1 MTATATKPAPPA
13 RNARGAG
20 GPRRNREM
28 WVLMLPALVPVLLFS
43 VGPLLYG
50 IGLAFTDAESGKN
63 HVTGFVGLENFG
75 DLLADD
81 TFWASMRVGLIWAV
95 TVTVLQFL
103 ASLGLALLLNQKLWL
118 TGLARVLTVVPW
130 AMPPVVIGL
139 MWRLVYHPDAG
150 IVNSTLGTDI
160 NWLADFTW
168 ALPAVIVMGVWSGM
182 PQTTI
187 VLLAGLQTI
196 PKELYEAGEMDGA
209 GTWRKFWSITLP
221 QLRPI
226 IVTITSLDFVW
237 NVNQFS
243 LVYVLTQGG
252 PGGQTRLPMLFAY
265 EEAFRYG
272 FFGYAATLGVSIVIV
287 VLALLGVYLWRQ
299 TEGGVMRRIPQYVA
313 LLAYMVFLAFPL
325 VWLLSTALKTP
336 QEMASLRPDVDP
348 APSPTLANFA
358 DAFGE
363 QDLVGAGAQPG
374 RGAGERAAHG
384 HRGAARLLRAGPLPG
399 RAQAGRAR
407 LGAGQPG
414 VPVHPDHHPAVHG
427 AAAARPGQHAV
438 RPRGR
443 ACDLHA
449 AVRAVDAPG
458 VRAVGAARAGGG
470 RGGGRRRPACGRSSA
485 SSRRCSRPAWWRP
498 LLFSFISSWNEF
510 LFALVVL
517 KDPDVMTLP
526 LTLVKFTGAEG
537 VVQARPAGRGVA
549 DGDDPEPDLFR
560 NHPATAEVWPDGRR
574 CEGLGGSH
582 AYQIRVGGGGR
593 RRPGR
598 RVRRRRA
605 TAAPRLRP

>member
-1 MTATATKPAPPA
+1 VTATATKPAPPA
-13 RNARGAG
+13 RRARDAG
-20 GPRRNREM
+20 GSGRNREM

-118 TGLARVLTVVPW
+118 RGVARVLTVVPW

-209 GTWRKFWSITLP
+209 GTWRRFWSITLP

-272 FFGYAATLGVSIVIV
+272 FFGYAAALGVSIVIV

-299 TEGGVMRRIPQYVA
+299 LRE
-313 LLAYMVFLAFPL
+313 
-325 VWLLSTALKTP
+325 
-336 QEMASLRPDVDP
+336 AS
-348 APSPTLANFA
+348 
-358 DAFGE
+358 
-363 QDLVGAGAQPG
+363 
-374 RGAGERAAHG
+374 
-384 HRGAARLLRAGPLPG
+384 
-399 RAQAGRAR
+399 
-407 LGAGQPG
+407 
-414 VPVHPDHHPAVHG
+414 
-427 AAAARPGQHAV
+427 
-438 RPRGR
+438 
-443 ACDLHA
+443 
-449 AVRAVDAPG
+449 
-458 VRAVGAARAGGG
+458 
-470 RGGGRRRPACGRSSA
+470 
-485 SSRRCSRPAWWRP
+485 
-498 LLFSFISSWNEF
+498 
-510 LFALVVL
+510 
-517 KDPDVMTLP
+517 
-526 LTLVKFTGAEG
+526 
-537 VVQARPAGRGVA
+537 
-549 DGDDPEPDLFR
+549 
-560 NHPATAEVWPDGRR
+560 
-574 CEGLGGSH
+574 
-582 AYQIRVGGGGR
+582 
-593 RRPGR
+593 
-598 RVRRRRA
+598 
-605 TAAPRLRP
+605 